1 MPAWKLSRSAKSDTV
16 DILLKALLEDSLR
29 TGGRG
34 RGRGGYWVSIVDAGA
49 GAGFGGYHMVP
60 SRADERVSVLESRS
74 LVLAGYERV
83 RGTEG
88 ESLETR
94 LKKKAGLQNA
104 AWRDGRRATKRGNK
118 TRLAPW

>member
-16 DILLKALLEDSLR
+16 DILLKALLEVSLR

-34 RGRGGYWVSIVDAGA
+34 RGGYWLSIVDAGE
-49 GAGFGGYHMVP
+49 GAGSGGYHMVP

-74 LVLAGYERV
+74 LVLARYERV

-94 LKKKAGLQNA
+94 FEEEGWLQSA
-104 AWRDGRRATKRGNK
+104 AWRDGRWATKRGNK
-118 TRLAPW
+118 SRLAPW